1 MPAFLSLTPV
11 DPLKISP
18 VLRAPLTE
26 GIQEVI
32 GTAPKQKHQ
41 KKVLPLVIIN

>member
-1 MPAFLSLTPV
+1 MPAVLSLTPG

-26 GIQEVI
+26 GIQVI

-41 KKVLPLVIIN
+41 KKALPLVIIN